1 MQVQRTT
8 LRLEPN
14 LKKQVLALA
23 AEQNTSMQAIC
34 NLALRNYLKTVAQ
47 KTATKILFKTHDLG
61 TQLENLTRDD
71 YYDDSVL

>member
-8 LRLEPN
+8 LRLEPT
-14 LKKQVLALA
+14 LKKQVFALA

-34 NLALRNYLKTVAQ
+34 NQALRNYIKTAAQ

-61 TQLENLTRDD
+61 TQFDNLTRDD